1 MRESV
6 KKAVTG
12 FVLLMQHSILVISF
26 LFSLLSFLFALH
38 FSLTP
43 SLSRSCTRSL
53 AVPTAESP
61 NAFTHHNLHT
71 HSLSACSRLSLTWW
85 LTMTTSP
92 PFKTPPSPPSLHAD
106 TPSFSLCDE
115 PIPSSPSASLL
126 HRRPACSLALARAT
140 TPPYTRLLVW
150 MIEYIQS
157 VNRQFPFF
165 GFFSLF

>member
-1 MRESV
+1 MNERICKESSYRFCSSY
-6 KKAVTG
+6 AA
-12 FVLLMQHSILVISF
+12 QHTCNILS

-53 AVPTAESP
+53 AVSTAESP

-71 HSLSACSRLSLTWW
+71 HSLSACSRLSLTCW

-115 PIPSSPSASLL
+115 PIPLFYLPLSPPQATGMQLCTSESYNPTLYTSPS
-126 HRRPACSLALARAT
+126 
-140 TPPYTRLLVW
+140 
-150 MIEYIQS
+150 M
-157 VNRQFPFF
+157 ND
-165 GFFSLF
+165 